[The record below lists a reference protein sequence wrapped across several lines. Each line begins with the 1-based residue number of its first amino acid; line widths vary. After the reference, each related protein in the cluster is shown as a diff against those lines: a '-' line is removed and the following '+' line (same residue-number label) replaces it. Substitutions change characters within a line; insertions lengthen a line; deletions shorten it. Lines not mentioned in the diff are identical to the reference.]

1 MAMSKAMA
9 AVQEEHAAKVAQ
21 LRRAL
26 DVFEDIPRL
35 REIHAKDPEVLPEGS
50 PPSPRVVVR
59 NLGRFKTLA
68 EEVARLTW
76 ALVDGLPKT
85 TACVCR
91 KCKVL
96 LLAEPGGD
104 IYTHCGQIWYATGR
118 DMGFGLGFWDR
129 NAPGKKYRGQLAD
142 MPDLHAKKGGPLESA

>member
-1 MAMSKAMA
+1 MSKGLA

-26 DVFEDIPRL
+26 EVFEDIPRL
-35 REIHAKDPEVLPEGS
+35 REIHAKDPEVLPEGAR
-50 PPSPRVVVR
+50 PAPRVVVR
-59 NLGRFKTLA
+59 NLRRMTALA

-76 ALVDGLPKT
+76 ALVEGLPKT

-96 LLAEPGGD
+96 LLAEPGGG
-104 IYTHCGQIWYATGR
+104 IYTHCGQIWHATGR
-118 DMGFGLGFWDR
+118 DRGFDNGFWNR
-129 NAPGKKYRGQLAD
+129 NIPGKKFKGMLD
-142 MPDLHAKKGGPLESA
+142 EMPDLHTKKGGPLDESA

>member
-1 MAMSKAMA
+1 MEMSKAMA

-35 REIHAKDPEVLPEGS
+35 RGIHAKEPGELTPT
-50 PPSPRVVVR
+50 PRVVPR
-59 NLGRFKTLA
+59 NLRRMTALA
-68 EEVARLTW
+68 EDVARLTW

-104 IYTHCGQIWYATGR
+104 IYTHCGQIWYTTGR
-118 DMGFGLGFWDR
+118 DRAFDLGFWNR
-129 NAPGKKYRGQLAD
+129 HVPGKKYRGELAD
-142 MPDLHAKKGGPLESA
+142 MPDLHAKRGGPLDESA